1 MSKDSFD
8 SEFFRK
14 ATKVIPASGQDVNI
28 ITDRVEM
35 ESAELIPNGS
45 GLGNNPATAR
55 VEMELTEI
63 KDARERVWHYQFGLP
78 DGKAVGVMK
87 GDNKE

>member
-14 ATKVIPASGQDVNI
+14 ATKVIP
-28 ITDRVEM
+28 
-35 ESAELIPNGS
+35 NGG

-55 VEMELTEI
+55 VEMELAEI
-63 KDARERVWHYQFGLP
+63 KDAKERY
-78 DGKAVGVMK
+78 GKAVGVMK
-87 GDNKE
+87 GNNKE